1 MASSVLHLHSSRT
14 ATVDALRQNYASPLV
29 QTLAVVGF
37 ALLTALGAQVRI
49 YIWEVPFSLQTLAV
63 YGSGLF
69 LGWRNGMLA
78 QLLYLTLG
86 LFLPVYAG
94 EGFGMAY
101 FLSAVSAGYLI
112 GYPVAAAVIGRLS
125 QQWNSLTGS
134 TLSMIAGSLVLFT
147 TGVIWLHYAAGHAS
161 WLESIDKGWIRF
173 IPVDVAK
180 IVLVSILYT
189 GSRRIGMRNT

>member
-1 MASSVLHLHSSRT
+1 MTPTALRLHSPQTS
-14 ATVDALRQNYASPLV
+14 TVDALRQEYASPLV
-29 QTLAVVGF
+29 QALAIVGF
-37 ALLTALGAQVRI
+37 ALLTAAGAQIRI

-86 LFLPVYAG
+86 LFMPVYAG
-94 EGFGMAY
+94 EGYGMAY
-101 FLSAVSAGYLI
+101 LMSAASAGYLF
-112 GYPVAAAVIGRLS
+112 GYPFSAAVIGALS
-125 QQWNSLTGS
+125 RRWNSLTGS

-147 TGVIWLHYAAGHAS
+147 TGVLWLHYAAGHGT

-173 IPVDVAK
+173 IPVDAAK

-189 GSRRIGMRNT
+189 GTRHLGRK